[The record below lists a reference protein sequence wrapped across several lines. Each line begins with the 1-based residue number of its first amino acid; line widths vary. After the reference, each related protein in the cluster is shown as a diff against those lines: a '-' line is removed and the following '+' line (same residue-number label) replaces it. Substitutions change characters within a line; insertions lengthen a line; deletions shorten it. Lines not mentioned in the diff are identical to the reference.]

1 MQQLLTITRQWQIY
15 LPEEI
20 REQINLQKPG
30 RAKAMVKK
38 GQIIIKPLKSQVLSL
53 AGILAGQKPKKP
65 VRIEK
70 IRDYIDYSQW

>member
-20 REQINLQKPG
+20 REEVNLKKPG
-30 RAKAMVKK
+30 RAKVTVKG

-53 AGILAGQKPKKP
+53 AGIFAGQKPKKA
-65 VRIEK
+65 VKIEK